1 MNTGCRHG
9 GQRQARLGIPLGS
22 GLTKPVTGLI
32 QIATHARS
40 ALIQQA
46 KIVLAFHH
54 PAVGRFSEPLSGAVQ
69 ILRTTLAPEIEDTQ
83 IMHRLPITV
92 LGGQAAWAIGEFPL
106 LIVAIALAVQ
116 WSRSDERD
124 ARRMDRQ
131 ADRDGGQ
138 ELASYNAY
146 LAQLNSR
153 ATARDRSSNPEAP
166 Q

>member
-1 MNTGCRHG
+1 
-9 GQRQARLGIPLGS
+9 
-22 GLTKPVTGLI
+22 VTDLL
-32 QIATHARS
+32 Q
-40 ALIQQA
+40 
-46 KIVLAFHH
+46 
-54 PAVGRFSEPLSGAVQ
+54 
-69 ILRTTLAPEIEDTQ
+69 D
-83 IMHRLPITV
+83 TV

-146 LAQLNSR
+146 LAQLH
-153 ATARDRSSNPEAP
+153 ARDSRPTPPSDPEA
-166 Q
+166 QR